1 MVVDEDVIAEV
12 ISSTTG
18 IPVFKLTQA
27 ESKKLLNMEAE
38 LHKRIIGQDEAVS
51 ALSRSIRR
59 TRVGLKDPK
68 RRPVR
73 SSSPAP
79 PASARPSWPRRS
91 PNSCSTMR
99 TR

>member
-1 MVVDEDVIAEV
+1 M

-27 ESKKLLNMEAE
+27 ESKKLLGMESE

-68 RRPVR
+68 R
-73 SSSPAP
+73 PAGSFIFAGP
-79 PASARPSWPRRS
+79 TASARPSWPRRWPS
-91 PNSCSTMR
+91 SCSTMR

>member
-1 MVVDEDVIAEV
+1 M
-12 ISSTTG
+12 TTG

-27 ESKKLLNMEAE
+27 ESKKLMGMESE

-59 TRVGLKDPK
+59 GTRRIEGSEASGS
-68 RRPVR
+68 VR
-73 SSSPAP
+73 SSSLARPALV
-79 PASARPSWPRRS
+79 RPSWPRPS

-99 TR
+99 MR